1 MSLITKIKN
10 KFLESSNSYIFYKS
24 NYEKLHRIVKE
35 KDNALKI
42 SNKTIN
48 EKDNA
53 LKISNKEKDKLLN
66 ILQKEKKIHN
76 ELKSIN
82 KSIQISNNDTAERLL
97 FLEKNVNMLD
107 IHLENTYDKLYN
119 LNINQYTDL
128 NDYLLDLKD
137 ILINSNLANYEK
149 IDSSFNSQQLLIN
162 HSLNEMSN
170 SINSLIKSFYN
181 MSEDFDLFE
190 NNIIKQ
196 KKSTNEII
204 NLHNQIIEEFNSYK
218 YNTIFKHVDEIR
230 YAMVFNDTIKNSTWL
245 KNQALSLNNGAS
257 NYSFMYILYRILNEI
272 KPKNILE
279 LGLGQT
285 SLMTS
290 SYVQNSGNKLTI
302 IESNQEWIESFSNK
316 MHLSNNMNI
325 KQVDIERFNFD
336 NSENLRY
343 KNLKS
348 VLQDDKFDLII
359 IDGPQGFDH
368 ENNNQMLKYSRSNIW
383 DLISNLEDDFIII
396 VDDYERQGER
406 NTVKRLFNLL
416 DSQNIDYYFND
427 FRGAKHQLVICS
439 KKYKFLIWF

>member
-1 MSLITKIKN
+1 
-10 KFLESSNSYIFYKS
+10 
-24 NYEKLHRIVKE
+24 
-35 KDNALKI
+35 
-42 SNKTIN
+42 
-48 EKDNA
+48 
-53 LKISNKEKDKLLN
+53 
-66 ILQKEKKIHN
+66 
-76 ELKSIN
+76 
-82 KSIQISNNDTAERLL
+82 
-97 FLEKNVNMLD
+97 
-107 IHLENTYDKLYN
+107 
-119 LNINQYTDL
+119 
-128 NDYLLDLKD
+128 
-137 ILINSNLANYEK
+137 
-149 IDSSFNSQQLLIN
+149 
-162 HSLNEMSN
+162 
-170 SINSLIKSFYN
+170 
-181 MSEDFDLFE
+181 
-190 NNIIKQ
+190 
-196 KKSTNEII
+196 
-204 NLHNQIIEEFNSYK
+204 
-218 YNTIFKHVDEIR
+218 
-230 YAMVFNDTIKNSTWL
+230 
-245 KNQALSLNNGAS
+245 
-257 NYSFMYILYRILNEI
+257 MYILYRILNEI